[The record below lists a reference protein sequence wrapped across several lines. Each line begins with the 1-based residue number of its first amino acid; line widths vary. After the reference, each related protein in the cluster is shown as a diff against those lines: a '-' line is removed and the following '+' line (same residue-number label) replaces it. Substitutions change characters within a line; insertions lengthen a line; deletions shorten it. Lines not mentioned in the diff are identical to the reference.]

1 MSAASNAELERAAA
15 AISDA
20 GEVALVCHVNPDG
33 DALGSMLGLFHVL
46 RAAAKPTIASFPSPF
61 VVAPHYRN
69 LPGLEL
75 ITTSRTIATGR
86 STSLSRT
93 RRRVAGSCCA

>member
-75 ITTSRTIATGR
+75 ITAPHEFPVEPENSESSAET
-86 STSLSRT
+86 L
-93 RRRVAGSCCA
+93 